1 MVHCK
6 WFACLVLTCGMILG
20 CEPQARS
27 VVTNADDAVQVPL
40 GATLEIVM
48 AGNPSTGYGWELDA
62 HDDTVLTFDGPPMY
76 EPRNA
81 RVDGGG
87 GMYTFAFT
95 PEKAGEAT
103 LHFINRRPSD
113 TSAEPAE
120 EYTVTVEVLSSWPD
134 GHEAPAIVR
143 VVK

>member
-1 MVHCK
+1 MIHFI
-6 WFACLVLTCGMILG
+6 WYACLALICGMLLG

-27 VVTNADDAVQVPL
+27 VVTNADDVVQVPL
-40 GATLEIVM
+40 GATLEVAM
-48 AGNPSTGYGWELDA
+48 AGNPSTGYVWELDSY
-62 HDDTVLTFDGPPMY
+62 DDTVLTFDGPPKY
-76 EPRNA
+76 EPRDA

-87 GMYTFAFT
+87 GVYTFAFT

-103 LHFINRRPSD
+103 LYFVNRRPWD

-120 EYTVTVEVLSSWPD
+120 EYTVTVEVLSRWPD
-134 GHEAPAIVR
+134 VHEAPAVVR